1 MWGVA
6 GTVAAGAAA
15 AAAAAAAAVGAAV
28 VAVAV
33 AAAAGSVAPRGSGS
47 HASCI
52 RSAKRA
58 YMQVGRVSSK
68 LARFTWCVIPANG
81 LTCVGRTYL
90 LTHSFTH
97 LRLYA
102 C

>member
-58 YMQVGRVSSK
+58 YRQVGRVSSK
-68 LARFTWCVIPANG
+68 LARFIRGA
-81 LTCVGRTYL
+81 
-90 LTHSFTH
+90 
-97 LRLYA
+97 
-102 C
+102 